1 MKKILVVEDDPINA
15 TMVFDYLTSQ
25 GYDVALV
32 MNGHDAVEKYTQLQ
46 PDLMLLDILLPQKN
60 GFNVCM
66 EIRRMNEKVCPII
79 MMSAV
84 HNDEQTQAFV
94 RNDLEVVAFISKPF
108 KLKEL
113 LVLVEKA
120 LLSDA
125 A

>member
-1 MKKILVVEDDPINA
+1 MSKILVVEDDPINA

-32 MNGHDAVEKYTQLQ
+32 MNGEEAVEKYAILR
-46 PDLMLLDILLPQKN
+46 PDLMIVDILLPKKN

-66 EIRRMNEKVCPII
+66 EIRRLNDDVKPII
-79 MMSAV
+79 VMSAV
-84 HNDEQTQAFV
+84 HNDANTQAFV
-94 RNDLEVVAFISKPF
+94 KSDLKAAAFLTKPF

-113 LVLVEKA
+113 LEQVQLA
-120 LLSDA
+120 LMPEA